1 MFRKMF
7 CTAFVIFALV
17 SGAAAQET
25 IKTLTLSNE
34 FSNIAGTPRVT
45 RNGFKHLWLVAW
57 RQNGNPAK
65 IFGRIVQSNGTLG
78 GAKVM
83 ASGVTAFEQNFDIS
97 YDSVNY
103 TYLLAY
109 ETAQGLLTQ
118 FFNAN
123 FVKQGP
129 PALIEGGVTNS
140 MPRLSYDPV
149 GKKFLIF
156 WAGSQDGI
164 PRRILKSR
172 TLDPAGKPA
181 GDTRILAT
189 AAAGKSWGPGSV
201 STNQKNGNLIVM
213 LLEKSGASGSL
224 VGFNV
229 KPDGALLRPAPA
241 RFQPTTA
248 GLSTVGDASFLEAG
262 TGFGI
267 WSDKTA
273 IKYRK
278 INESGNFASG
288 TKALNGVADA
298 NSVQTS
304 LVLDSRNN
312 QFFGV
317 WTQSNIVRAAGI
329 NTVTGVLTKQPFQV
343 ASSLLTHTRNANTSY
358 DAQLGNVF
366 VVWEDSNQPASAAGG
381 ANVRFRIRGA
391 IFFIAG
397 QSSQSSISIGDDFF
411 SPNQL
416 SVSTGTTVKWTHNG
430 NNRHTVTSSNSVF
443 DSPELGR
450 GDSFEFRF
458 ISSGTFPYFCR
469 IHGQSMSGTITV
481 TADQEP
487 PPRY

>member
-25 IKTLTLSNE
+25 LKTLTLSNE
-34 FSNIAGTPRVT
+34 FSGIAGTPRIT

-57 RQNGNPAK
+57 RQNGTPAK
-65 IFGRIVQSNGTLG
+65 IIGRIVQSDGALG
-78 GAKVM
+78 GSKVM
-83 ASGVTAFEQNFDIS
+83 VSGVTAFEQNFDIS

-103 TYLLAY
+103 TYLLAF

-129 PALIEGGVTNS
+129 PSLIEGGVTNS
-140 MPRLSYDPV
+140 TPRLSYDPA

-156 WAGSQDGI
+156 WAGSQDGT

-172 TLDPAGKPA
+172 TLDPTGKPA
-181 GDTRILAT
+181 GDTRTLAT
-189 AAAGKSWGPGSV
+189 AAAGKAWGPGSV
-201 STNQKNGNLIVM
+201 STNQKNGNRIVM
-213 LLEKSGASGSL
+213 LLEKAAASGSL

-229 KPDGALLRPAPA
+229 KPDGVLLRPAPA

-248 GLSTVGDASFLEAG
+248 GLNTVGDASFLDLG

-267 WSDKTA
+267 WSDKAT

-278 INESGNFASG
+278 INETGNFASG
-288 TKALNGVADA
+288 TKLMNNVADA

-317 WTQSNIVRAAGI
+317 WTQANIVRAAGI
-329 NTVTGVLTKQPFQV
+329 NTATGVLTKQPFQV
-343 ASSLLTHTRNANTSY
+343 ATSLLTHTRNANTSY
-358 DAQLGNVF
+358 DPQLGNVF
-366 VVWEDSNQPASAAGG
+366 VVWEDSNQPASTVSG
-381 ANVRFRIRGA
+381 ADVKFRTRGA
-391 IFFIAG
+391 IFFVAG
-397 QSSQSSISIGDDFF
+397 QSSQSS
-411 SPNQL
+411 
-416 SVSTGTTVKWTHNG
+416 V
-430 NNRHTVTSSNSVF
+430 
-443 DSPELGR
+443 
-450 GDSFEFRF
+450 
-458 ISSGTFPYFCR
+458 
-469 IHGQSMSGTITV
+469 
-481 TADQEP
+481 
-487 PPRY
+487 